1 MGISSVFMSELWA
14 LYDGLVLAW
23 NQGFRRLEVVSDN
36 SDIIRSITGRSKFRQ
51 ANRLFQS
58 IMELINR
65 DWRVTFSH
73 GTREENMLADGL
85 ARMADVNIRGLQ
97 TLEECLELLKQVFDD
112 DASRV
117 LKIRPIRIPSVD

>member
-1 MGISSVFMSELWA
+1 MSELWA

-23 NQGFRRLEVVSDN
+23 NQGFRRLE
-36 SDIIRSITGRSKFRQ
+36 
-51 ANRLFQS
+51 S

-73 GTREENMLADGL
+73 GPREENMLADGV

-97 TLEECLELLKQVFDD
+97 TLEECPEILK
-112 DASRV
+112 
-117 LKIRPIRIPSVD
+117 